1 MVPRTRRDPKSQRIL
16 VVTVFV
22 GIVAAVLGASF
33 MFMTQATNRENYVRT
48 IQNVSDE
55 ARVLT
60 QTYEDSI
67 AKWQN
72 SQTSKEQILQ
82 ITDNH
87 LENLNRLLTKLKSLE
102 PPEKFRAAHEL
113 SILSLDHELQ
123 SDQHMRNYIETG
135 KEEEREMSA
144 TLLQKAF
151 DYEAKAFEEFSRAS
165 KST

>member
-1 MVPRTRRDPKSQRIL
+1 MPRTRRDPKSQRIL

-22 GIVAAVLGASF
+22 GIVATVLGVSF
-33 MFMTQATNRENYVRT
+33 MLMTQATNRENYVIT

-60 QTYEDSI
+60 RTYEDSI
-67 AKWQN
+67 AKWEN
-72 SQTSKEQILQ
+72 GLTSKEQILQ
-82 ITDNH
+82 ITDSH

-102 PPEKFRAAHEL
+102 PPEKFLDAHEL

-123 SDQHMRNYIETG
+123 SDQHMRSYIETG

-151 DYEAKAFEEFSRAS
+151 DYEAEAFEEFSRAS